1 MKKILQI
8 LSLTIL
14 TSCIDNN
21 DDSTKNN
28 LPGDYQI
35 IAMTSQ
41 DKRDLNNDGL
51 KSNNIYAEIS
61 DKHYSITGDQGSY
74 YNFTSPTTYLTIVN
88 NNVAM
93 NVILPDQYIDSLT
106 NGTVFLSRIINSVT
120 IYSIEYDKISKTI
133 KINNDKLTL
142 SDNIINNIDVLD
154 NGQLR
159 VNMSKKLFD
168 FVDLKWTDNIVTVT
182 FEKVD

>member
-14 TSCIDNN
+14 TSCLDNN

-28 LPGDYQI
+28 LSGRYQI
-35 IAMTSQ
+35 ISMTSQ
-41 DKRDLNNDGL
+41 DKRDLNNDGV

-61 DKHYSITGDQGSY
+61 DKHNSITGDQVSY
-74 YNFTSPTTYLTIVN
+74 YDFTLPTKYLTIN

-93 NVILPDQYIDSLT
+93 NIIIPDQYIDSLT
-106 NGTVFLSRIINSVT
+106 NGTVFLSRIIDAVT
-120 IYSIEYDKISKTI
+120 IYSIEFNNTSKTI
-133 KINNDKLTL
+133 KIIDNKLSLT
-142 SDNIINNIDVLD
+142 DNVINNIEVLD

-159 VNMSKKLFD
+159 VSMTKKLYD
-168 FVDLKWTDNIVTVT
+168 FVDLSWTDNIVTMT